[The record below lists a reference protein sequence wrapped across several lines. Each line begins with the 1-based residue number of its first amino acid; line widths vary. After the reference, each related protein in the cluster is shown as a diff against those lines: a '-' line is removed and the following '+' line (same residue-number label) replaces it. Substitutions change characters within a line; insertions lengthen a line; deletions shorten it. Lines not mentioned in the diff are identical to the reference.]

1 MQQNVCICH
10 ATCDACQHICDSCLR
25 LAKRLPFHTSCL
37 PVQKCG
43 HNDYVTPQLITH
55 IVIVT
60 TITVSATVTITVA
73 TIIVIVSWLKMF
85 DPTALAAVSFR
96 CIRTSSH
103 QLNTLEACRWLFFFF
118 GPRGDRGALCRHGG
132 GACSQFCQA
141 AVTQRCRLHNS
152 IAKSRSGSPHIC
164 RR

>member
-1 MQQNVCICH
+1 MQEYV
-10 ATCDACQHICDSCLR
+10 
-25 LAKRLPFHTSCL
+25 
-37 PVQKCG
+37 

-73 TIIVIVSWLKMF
+73 TIIVTVSWLKMI

-103 QLNTLEACRWLFFFF
+103 QLNTLEACRWLFFVVFAGTEVPF
-118 GPRGDRGALCRHGG
+118 VDTEGVHAL
-132 GACSQFCQA
+132 
-141 AVTQRCRLHNS
+141 NS
-152 IAKSRSGSPHIC
+152 VRQQ
-164 RR
+164 